1 MYIHVCQ
8 VIIIDQCENA
18 IRIYLL
24 AYAIDTLISEKCRAC
39 CNILYSCR
47 YSGALVCAPLVSRSP
62 ACDMLVFVSC
72 RFRRRHILLR
82 FCYLGWD
89 YQGLASQ
96 EDTARTIEA
105 ELFRC
110 LQLTRLV
117 RDRQTAN
124 YHRCGRTDKVRRSAG
139 TSVRRQERD

>member
-1 MYIHVCQ
+1 MEVW
-8 VIIIDQCENA
+8 
-18 IRIYLL
+18 LL
-24 AYAIDTLISEKCRAC
+24 TSNLIEHLIVSSDVDRP
-39 CNILYSCR
+39 
-47 YSGALVCAPLVSRSP
+47 GAVASV
-62 ACDMLVFVSC
+62 

-117 RDRQTAN
+117 RDRQTAH
-124 YHRCGRTDKVRRSAG
+124 YHRCGRTDKVSRPPSQ
-139 TSVRRQERD
+139 S

>member
-1 MYIHVCQ
+1 MATV
-8 VIIIDQCENA
+8 
-18 IRIYLL
+18 
-24 AYAIDTLISEKCRAC
+24 
-39 CNILYSCR
+39 
-47 YSGALVCAPLVSRSP
+47 
-62 ACDMLVFVSC
+62 

-124 YHRCGRTDKVRRSAG
+124 YHRCGRTDKVTSCRIQYGLVTVWAWVCACLPASLPVCHRAVTLTHVLRRPLCRATG
-139 TSVRRQERD
+139 PACVTRPLLTTRACRPSVR